1 MKNKLIII
9 IIMLIL
15 LLFAVSTYA
24 FLTIKYKSEK
34 NYYVIIDK
42 NDGSKQEKIYVEV
55 GSKISSLEIP
65 QRNGYTFLYWEV
77 NGEKANVNEKIKNKM
92 KLIAIWE
99 KEVDVEVKEYTITFD
114 SQGGTSV
121 KNQVIKEG
129 EMVIKP
135 TNPTKT
141 GYEFKAW
148 LLNGKEYDFNSKVT
162 QNLTLV
168 ASWNKIIKNY
178 TISAIPVDSY
188 SPDVILKVYENGTLI
203 SFKSILYEDGTFLCD
218 SNNPTISKID
228 FEMESSFIIV
238 LPNGEKVNAKKN

>member
-24 FLTIKYKSEK
+24 FLTIKDKPEK

-55 GSKISSLEIP
+55 GSKISSLKIP

-77 NGEKANVNEKIKNKM
+77 NGEKANANEKIKNKM

-99 KEVDVEVKEYTITFD
+99 KEVDVEAKKYTITFD

-129 EMVIKP
+129 EKNQQVQQKQDMNLKH
-135 TNPTKT
+135 
-141 GYEFKAW
+141 GY
-148 LLNGKEYDFNSKVT
+148 
-162 QNLTLV
+162 
-168 ASWNKIIKNY
+168 
-178 TISAIPVDSY
+178 
-188 SPDVILKVYENGTLI
+188 
-203 SFKSILYEDGTFLCD
+203 
-218 SNNPTISKID
+218 
-228 FEMESSFIIV
+228 
-238 LPNGEKVNAKKN
+238 